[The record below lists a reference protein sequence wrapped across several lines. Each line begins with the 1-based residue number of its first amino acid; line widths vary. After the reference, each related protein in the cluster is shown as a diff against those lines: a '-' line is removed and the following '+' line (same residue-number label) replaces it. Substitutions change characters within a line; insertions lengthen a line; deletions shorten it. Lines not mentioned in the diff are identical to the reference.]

1 MRNAVVLRNVSKSFK
16 KEKVLKNITHSFEQG
31 KIHGIMGFNG
41 SGKTVMFKCICGFL
55 RPDAGAVYVQ
65 GRRIG
70 REIDFPES
78 VGMIIESPGFLP
90 HISGYANLKRLA
102 DIRRKIGREEINEAM
117 VKVGLDPFSK
127 KKVRHLKACGEQI
140 FSVRRWKSL

>member
-78 VGMIIESPGFLP
+78 VGMIIERNQRSNGKSRAGSVFKKESETVFTGNERTAGHRTGDHGKSGSPR
-90 HISGYANLKRLA
+90 SG
-102 DIRRKIGREEINEAM
+102 
-117 VKVGLDPFSK
+117 
-127 KKVRHLKACGEQI
+127 
-140 FSVRRWKSL
+140 

>member
-1 MRNAVVLRNVSKSFK
+1 MRNTVVLRNVSKSFK

-90 HISGYANLKRLA
+90 RISG
-102 DIRRKIGREEINEAM
+102 
-117 VKVGLDPFSK
+117 
-127 KKVRHLKACGEQI
+127 
-140 FSVRRWKSL
+140 